1 MTKDNIIDRDSLQDE
16 CVRIMACELSKG
28 EVQNIVY
35 EYLSRECDKL
45 TFDEML
51 AIAETEFPEVIESL
65 KTDTDL
71 ISVLENNAD
80 DPMGIGK

>member
-1 MTKDNIIDRDSLQDE
+1 MTKDNIIDRDALQNE

-28 EVQNIVY
+28 EVQGIVY

-65 KTDTDL
+65 ETGEEL
-71 ISVLENNAD
+71 ISVLENNTD
-80 DPMGIGK
+80 DPMGVGK

>member
-1 MTKDNIIDRDSLQDE
+1 MTKDNIIDRDALQNE

-28 EVQNIVY
+28 EVQGIVY

-65 KTDTDL
+65 ETGEGL

-80 DPMGIGK
+80 DPMGVGK

>member
-1 MTKDNIIDRDSLQDE
+1 MTKDNIVDRDLLQNE

-28 EVQNIVY
+28 EVQGIVY
-35 EYLSRECDKL
+35 EYLSRKCDEL

-51 AIAETEFPEVIESL
+51 EIAESEFPEVLEALKSDDDLVSLLEAES
-65 KTDTDL
+65 
-71 ISVLENNAD
+71 D

>member
-1 MTKDNIIDRDSLQDE
+1 MTKDNIIDRDALQNE

-28 EVQNIVY
+28 EVQGIVY

-65 KTDTDL
+65 ECGEDL
-71 ISVLENNAD
+71 ISVLENTSE
-80 DPMGIGK
+80 DPMGVGK